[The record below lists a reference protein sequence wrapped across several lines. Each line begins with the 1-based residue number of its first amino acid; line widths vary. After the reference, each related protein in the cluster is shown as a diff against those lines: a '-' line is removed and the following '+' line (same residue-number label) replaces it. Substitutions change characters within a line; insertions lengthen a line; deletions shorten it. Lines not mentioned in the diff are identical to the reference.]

1 VATIFKLIIEDDEGK
16 TTVYPLAE
24 GSVSIGRREGNTIRL
39 MERNVSRR
47 HARLMRGNGA
57 VFIEDL
63 DSYNGIK
70 INGERIAGRYEI
82 REGDLVEIGDYHLAL
97 QRTELADA
105 PSHPDG
111 WATAGTL
118 QEIHLPNELT
128 QEARAN
134 RDTVIDQ
141 PAPPSLA
148 GALAQTVGRGAL
160 DAPLP
165 PSQPLVKPPPRGGS
179 SRGGELPPFPSPGGM
194 PAPKSP
200 MFGESSQ
207 ATEAAPRPGKLAVG
221 PAYQSS
227 VPRLVCVSTTYAGK
241 EFALTRPELII
252 GRVEDNDIVI
262 EHRSVSR
269 NHAKI
274 LFDGRTHKIIDL
286 QSANG
291 ILVNGEEYAMTDLRK
306 GDLIEL
312 GHVRF
317 RFIPSDEP
325 FEPTEEEIREMRE
338 AGVEPPK
345 AVEAPPPARREE
357 PKPLAQQLVA
367 PPMPAG
373 SNGHSHDVPIPAYDP
388 STAATVTDTPMNAL
402 GLGDVVAPRVSAAAP
417 AAPRA
422 ADDLRPTEVNTVK
435 KRPSAVS
442 VAATVP
448 DMAALELTPSPRS
461 DTRLDDLDDD
471 VPVKAAPAE
480 APKKTLLY
488 VIGALLVTAVVLAI
502 LVFSGGGSKDRQ
514 VSLQRA
520 FDAKDWAK
528 VVAIY
533 NEDPTDF
540 AEPKAVVGLYTKA
553 VEELAK
559 RNRAPTP
566 TPTPPPDSAVEPP
579 PGDAPEDPEPL
590 EPVDGEEELPAGDAV
605 KPEGEAGSKVPR
617 EIRRR
622 VVPRAPR
629 PKALS
634 QADQLE
640 VEGRTALLAGQMSV
654 AREALTK
661 CIGVKANHAACHR
674 LLGVLYAQQDDPKR
688 SLEHYKKYVELKPT
702 APDADKV
709 RKIIAEAEGGASP

>member
-1 VATIFKLIIEDDEGK
+1 MATIFKLIIEDDEGK
-16 TTVYPLAE
+16 TTVYPLAD

-70 INGERIAGRYEI
+70 INGERIAGRYEV

-97 QRTELADA
+97 QRTEVADA
-105 PSHPDG
+105 PAHPDG
-111 WATAGTL
+111 WAQAGTL
-118 QEIHLPNELT
+118 QEIQLPNELT
-128 QEARAN
+128 QDARAN

-148 GALAQTVGRGAL
+148 GALAQTVGQGAL

-165 PSQPLVKPPPRGGS
+165 PSQPLVKPPPRGAT
-179 SRGGELPPFPSPGGM
+179 GGKAELPPFPGPGGL

-207 ATEAAPRPGKLAVG
+207 ATEAVGRHGKLAVG

-227 VPRLVCVSTTYAGK
+227 VPRLVCVSTSYAGK

-317 RFIPSDEP
+317 RFIPADEA
-325 FEPTEEEIREMRE
+325 FEPTDEEIREMRE

-345 AVEAPPPARREE
+345 PVEATPKRED
-357 PKPLAQQLVA
+357 KPLAHQLVA
-367 PPMPAG
+367 PSVPAG
-373 SNGHSHDVPIPAYDP
+373 SNGHQPELAIPAYDP

-402 GLGDVVAPRVSAAAP
+402 GLGDLAAPRVSAAP

-422 ADDLRPTEVNTVK
+422 TDDLRPTEVNTVK

-448 DMAALELTPSPRS
+448 DAAAMEMPTPSPRS
-461 DTRLDDLDDD
+461 DTRLDDYDDD
-471 VPVKAAPAE
+471 VPVRPAPAE

-488 VIGALLVTAVVLAI
+488 VIAGLLVTAVVLAF
-502 LVFSGGGSKDRQ
+502 LVFSGGGSKERQ
-514 VSLQRA
+514 SALQRA
-520 FDAKDWAK
+520 FEAKDWAK

-540 AEPKAVVGLYTKA
+540 AEPKAVVSLYTRA

-559 RNRAPTP
+559 SNRAPAGGAEVAN
-566 TPTPPPDSAVEPP
+566 PPPTDH
-579 PGDAPEDPEPL
+579 GEDPEPL
-590 EPVDGEEELPAGDAV
+590 EPAEPDEDLPPGDAAKDDDAAAKPV
-605 KPEGEAGSKVPR
+605 KEV
-617 EIRRR
+617 RRR
-622 VVPRAPR
+622 VTPRAPR
-629 PKALS
+629 PRLS
-634 QADQLE
+634 VTDQLE
-640 VEGRTALLAGQMSV
+640 ADGRRALLAGELSTAEKLLLKCV
-654 AREALTK
+654 AEK
-661 CIGVKANHAACHR
+661 PNHASCHR
-674 LLGVLYAQQDDPKR
+674 LLGVLYASKDDTER
-688 SLEHYKKYVELKPT
+688 SLQHYKKYVELKPS
-702 APDADKV
+702 APDADRV
-709 RKIIAEAEGGASP
+709 RKIIADAEGGASGANP